1 MLEIINLILIVVII
15 IVLVVC
21 IIKSRL
27 NCLSGKTTVA
37 RVETDKSDA
46 IKTAITSV
54 IKSDDVVTTPIVTKV
69 EEPVVITP
77 VSTACVGITSTGAT
91 CIGNLESGNTSALPK
106 PKVAAFVL
114 TNDSVVTTPD
124 HTKLVTDLKA
134 SNQNGVI
141 YVLDSAGNITTNFQI
156 VESAV
161 SGMDLVTFL
170 TQNPILK
177 TSTIKSSELAA

>member
-1 MLEIINLILIVVII
+1 MLEIINLILIVVIM

-27 NCLSGKTTVA
+27 NCLSGTTST
-37 RVETDKSDA
+37 VETDKSDA

-54 IKSDDVVTTPIVTKV
+54 VKSDDVVTTTPIVTKV
-69 EEPVVITP
+69 EEPVVTTP

-91 CIGNLESGNTSALPK
+91 CIGNLASGNTSALPK
-106 PKVAAFVL
+106 PKVAAYVL

-141 YVLDSAGNITTNFQI
+141 YILDSAGNITTNFQI